1 MMKIPH
7 IISKDLCKNSFLPSL
22 LFLLNLPPGKIS
34 KSGFNA
40 HASTILVY
48 LASSRLLPNR
58 MFSLS
63 VKFWIQAC
71 CGTYAT
77 DP

>member
-1 MMKIPH
+1 MQKVFPTFSP
-7 IISKDLCKNSFLPSL
+7 ISVES
-22 LFLLNLPPGKIS
+22 PPGKIS
-34 KSGFNA
+34 KSGLSA